1 MKKPKW
7 MIYAGCIVGTL
18 LLGFLSS
25 FFVSA
30 GMDYKILQKPPLSPP
45 GAVFPIAWSILYI
58 LMGISL
64 ALVLLAPGGRDK
76 SAALKIYAVQLAVNL
91 LWPFFFFTLGWYFF
105 SFLWLCLLW
114 VLILAT
120 ILSFQKISPRAAW
133 LLVPYLL
140 WVTFAGYLN
149 LGIALLN
156 KF

>member
-30 GMDYKILQKPPLSPP
+30 GMDYKTLQKPPLSPP
-45 GAVFPIAWSILYI
+45 GAVFTIAWSILYI

-76 SAALKIYAVQLAVNL
+76 SAALKIYTVQLAVNL

-105 SFLWLCLLW
+105 SFLWIVLLA
-114 VLILAT
+114 VLVIAMLIIFYDIFSKAA
-120 ILSFQKISPRAAW
+120 LMNLPYLAW
-133 LLVPYLL
+133 LL
-140 WVTFAGYLN
+140 FAGYLN
-149 LGIALLN
+149 IGVFALN
-156 KF
+156 G

>member
-58 LMGISL
+58 LMGISF

-105 SFLWLCLLW
+105 SFLWIVLLA
-114 VLILAT
+114 VLVIAML
-120 ILSFQKISPRAAW
+120 IIFYDISAKAALMNLPYLAW
-133 LLVPYLL
+133 LL
-140 WVTFAGYLN
+140 FAGYLN
-149 LGIALLN
+149 IGVFVLN
-156 KF
+156 G

>member
-1 MKKPKW
+1 MRKPKW

-30 GMDYKILQKPPLSPP
+30 GMDYKTLQKPPLSPP

-58 LMGISL
+58 LMGISF

-76 SAALKIYAVQLAVNL
+76 SAALKIYTVQLAVNL

-105 SFLWLCLLW
+105 SFLWIVLLV
-114 VLILAT
+114 VLVIAMLIIFYDIFSKAA
-120 ILSFQKISPRAAW
+120 LMNLPYLAW
-133 LLVPYLL
+133 LL
-140 WVTFAGYLN
+140 FAGYLN
-149 LGIALLN
+149 IGVFALN
-156 KF
+156 

>member
-1 MKKPKW
+1 MRKPKW

-30 GMDYKILQKPPLSPP
+30 GIDYKTLQKPPLSPP

-64 ALVLLAPGGRDK
+64 ALVLLAPGGKDK

-105 SFLWLCLLW
+105 SFLWIVLLV
-114 VLILAT
+114 VLVIAML
-120 ILSFQKISPRAAW
+120 IIFYDISSKAALMNLPYLAW
-133 LLVPYLL
+133 LL
-140 WVTFAGYLN
+140 FAGYLN
-149 LGIALLN
+149 LGVFALN
-156 KF
+156 G

>member
-58 LMGISL
+58 LMWISF
-64 ALVLLAPGGRDK
+64 ALVLPAPGGRDK

-105 SFLWLCLLW
+105 SFLWIVLLA
-114 VLILAT
+114 VLVIAML
-120 ILSFQKISPRAAW
+120 IIFYDISAKAALMNLPYLAW
-133 LLVPYLL
+133 LL
-140 WVTFAGYLN
+140 FAGYLN
-149 LGIALLN
+149 IGVFALN
-156 KF
+156 G

>member
-30 GMDYKILQKPPLSPP
+30 GMDYKTLQKPPLSPP

-105 SFLWLCLLW
+105 SFLWIVLLA
-114 VLILAT
+114 VLVIAMLIIFYDIFSKAA
-120 ILSFQKISPRAAW
+120 LMNLPYLAW
-133 LLVPYLL
+133 LL
-140 WVTFAGYLN
+140 FAGYLN
-149 LGIALLN
+149 IGVFALN
-156 KF
+156 G

>member
-58 LMGISL
+58 LMGISF

-105 SFLWLCLLW
+105 SFLWIVLLA
-114 VLILAT
+114 VLVIAML
-120 ILSFQKISPRAAW
+120 IIFYDISAKAALMNQPYLAW
-133 LLVPYLL
+133 LL
-140 WVTFAGYLN
+140 FAGYLN
-149 LGIALLN
+149 IGVFVLN
-156 KF
+156 G

>member
-105 SFLWLCLLW
+105 SFLWIVLLA
-114 VLILAT
+114 VLVIAML
-120 ILSFQKISPRAAW
+120 IIFYDISAKAALMNLPYLAW
-133 LLVPYLL
+133 LL
-140 WVTFAGYLN
+140 FAGYLN
-149 LGIALLN
+149 IGVFVLN
-156 KF
+156 G

>member
-18 LLGFLSS
+18 LLGLLSS
-25 FFVSA
+25 IFVSA
-30 GMDYKILQKPPLSPP
+30 GMDYKTMQKPPLSPP
-45 GAVFPIAWSILYI
+45 GAVFTIAWSILYI

-105 SFLWLCLLW
+105 SFLWIVLLA
-114 VLILAT
+114 VLVIAML
-120 ILSFQKISPRAAW
+120 IIFYDISARAALMNLPYLAW
-133 LLVPYLL
+133 LL
-140 WVTFAGYLN
+140 FAGYLN
-149 LGIALLN
+149 IGVFALN
-156 KF
+156 G

>member
-25 FFVSA
+25 IFVSA
-30 GMDYKILQKPPLSPP
+30 GMDYKTLQKPPLSPP

-105 SFLWLCLLW
+105 SFLWIVLLA
-114 VLILAT
+114 VLVIAML
-120 ILSFQKISPRAAW
+120 IIFYDISARAALMNLPYLAW
-133 LLVPYLL
+133 LL
-140 WVTFAGYLN
+140 FAGYLN
-149 LGIALLN
+149 IGVFALN
-156 KF
+156 G